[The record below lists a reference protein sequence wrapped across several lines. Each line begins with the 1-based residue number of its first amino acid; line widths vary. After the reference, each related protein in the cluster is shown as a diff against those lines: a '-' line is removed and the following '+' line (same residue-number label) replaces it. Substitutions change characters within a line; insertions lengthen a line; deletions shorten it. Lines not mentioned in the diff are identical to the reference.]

1 MSSGAGL
8 HEDFKSSVGSESME
22 KLNVGVVGLGK
33 MGLLHAGI
41 YNQLEQSTVV
51 AAAEKDKLTRNL
63 IKTYVPHTVVY
74 SDYEEMFKRESLD
87 IAVVTTPVFL
97 HKPIVESA
105 LDANCHVFCEKPFAL
120 NGDECRAVLRGGVTK
135 KTQVGYNR
143 RFLETFKMAKR
154 ILSESLLGELKFFQ
168 SQMFETQVLRKEDGW
183 RFDRSKSGGGVV
195 VDLGAH
201 VVDMLHYLIGPLA
214 GVHGIGRAI
223 YSDHVSDYASIN
235 LQFVN
240 GLAGSLE
247 LSWSLRHY
255 RLPEMRIAMQFDQ
268 GTVTVTEKYIEIYS
282 EADTDLFEQGWHTFR
297 LQNLTTGVPVD
308 LGGPEYTAEDVQLLA
323 CIQNGDEPLCN
334 FAEAAKAN
342 FVIDA
347 IYESIDSGEQQAVN
361 YEV

>member
-1 MSSGAGL
+1 
-8 HEDFKSSVGSESME
+8 ME

-41 YNQLEQSTVV
+41 YNQLEQCTVV

-105 LDANCHVFCEKPFAL
+105 LDANCHVFCEKPFTL
-120 NGDECRAVLRGGVTK
+120 NGDECRVILRGGVTK

-183 RFDRSKSGGGVV
+183 RFDRSKKRR
-195 VDLGAH
+195 
-201 VVDMLHYLIGPLA
+201 
-214 GVHGIGRAI
+214 GRCC
-223 YSDHVSDYASIN
+223 
-235 LQFVN
+235 
-240 GLAGSLE
+240 
-247 LSWSLRHY
+247 R
-255 RLPEMRIAMQFDQ
+255 
-268 GTVTVTEKYIEIYS
+268 
-282 EADTDLFEQGWHTFR
+282 FR
-297 LQNLTTGVPVD
+297 SVG
-308 LGGPEYTAEDVQLLA
+308 Y
-323 CIQNGDEPLCN
+323 
-334 FAEAAKAN
+334 
-342 FVIDA
+342 
-347 IYESIDSGEQQAVN
+347 
-361 YEV
+361 